1 MTSESPLTTSTMHFL
16 NLPTEIRLV
25 SELLVLDKPI
35 AFMADWKLHNRVAVR
50 KRPSDFRIKSY
61 SRPGE
66 LHLAILR
73 VNKQV
78 NSEAT
83 PLLYSHNSLEN
94 LDIYFPFFEESSYH
108 TVEDW
113 ENPTSTRSLS
123 SSAKRRVWCDTFES
137 ASRG

>member
-1 MTSESPLTTSTMHFL
+1 MHFL
-16 NLPTEIRLV
+16 NLPTEIRLRIY

-35 AFMADWKLHNRVAVR
+35 AFMADWKLYNRVAVR
-50 KRPSDFRIKSY
+50 KRPRDFRIKSY

-66 LHLAILR
+66 LL
-73 VNKQV
+73 

-83 PLLYSHNSLEN
+83 PLLYSHNSFEN
-94 LDIYFPFFEESSYH
+94 LDMYFPFLRRVRTTRSK
-108 TVEDW
+108 TRT
-113 ENPTSTRSLS
+113 NPTSTRSLS